1 MTSFAVDFSSYSLME
16 NNQLILQ
23 INSLV
28 VICFPNPINRYLKKK
43 KNQMSSTSL
52 VRLSTWIR
60 RCLQSA
66 VSLRSLFEYS

>member
-43 KNQMSSTSL
+43 KSDVIYKFSETIHMDKEMPTISCES
-52 VRLSTWIR
+52 
-60 RCLQSA
+60 
-66 VSLRSLFEYS
+66 

>member
-43 KNQMSSTSL
+43 KKSDVIYKFSETIHMDKEMPTISCES
-52 VRLSTWIR
+52 
-60 RCLQSA
+60 
-66 VSLRSLFEYS
+66 